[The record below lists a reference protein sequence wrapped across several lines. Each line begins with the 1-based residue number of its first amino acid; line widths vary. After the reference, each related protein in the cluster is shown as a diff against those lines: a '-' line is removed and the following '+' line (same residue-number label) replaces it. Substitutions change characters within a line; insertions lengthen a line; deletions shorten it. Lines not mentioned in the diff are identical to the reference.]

1 MVRHT
6 NDHYIASL
14 CFFRQLRWLKFFSQ
28 ILGMACRSPFCSTH
42 HGTTG
47 FWSRLEPPR
56 LDRRTTWVTG
66 RVHAPKGPQIGGFL
80 ATLGHIQ
87 FQCAVLLKRYR
98 ARDAPQAEWA
108 IGWTKERFGQSTGL
122 KVPAFRTPGE
132 RGFGRRRPSGNPQ
145 GTAAPAPDPDPGGR
159 RTLAAKSKFPCFLT
173 NCVINGIAPRGHPTT
188 RF

>member
-28 ILGMACRSPFCSTH
+28 ILGIACRSPFCSTH

-56 LDRRTTWVTG
+56 LDRRATWVTG

-122 KVPAFRTPGE
+122 KVPSLPHARRTGLRSAAAFRK
-132 RGFGRRRPSGNPQ
+132 PQ
-145 GTAAPAPDPDPGGR
+145 GPAAPAPDPDPGGR
-159 RTLAAKSKFPCFLT
+159 RAFGPKSKFIHF
-173 NCVINGIAPRGHPTT
+173 
-188 RF
+188 